1 MLIDQTHRTWA
12 IASAAILAVAVV
24 AYVPYAARAGAPS
37 GGSWLGLAYGIAGFG
52 LMLVAGLLGARRK
65 VRVWRL
71 GRAQTWMRGHLWLGR
86 SSFPLIVLHAG
97 FTFGTGLTSVL
108 MWLFVIVVVSGL
120 VGAWLQHTW
129 PRRLLREVPMETIY
143 DQIDH
148 VRAQLLDEA
157 DTVVADACGKLALE
171 TIVPLGVNA
180 YDRGVAGGVA
190 QNASVSAAALATT
203 ERIDAEESAP
213 LREFYVREMR
223 AVRRAPGHGASAGRR
238 FRRGRA
244 LREAPRPGPAAFH
257 PAIADL
263 ENICEEERQLMR
275 QARLHRILH
284 SWLLVH
290 VPLSITLLVL
300 AVVHIVM
307 ALRY

>member
-1 MLIDQTHRTWA
+1 MRIDQTHRKWA
-12 IASAAILAVAVV
+12 VGTAATLIVAVF
-24 AYVPYAARAGAPS
+24 AYAPYAARAEAPS
-37 GGSWLGLAYGIAGFG
+37 GGSWLGLLYGIAGFG
-52 LMLVAGLLGARRK
+52 LMLFAGLLGARRK
-65 VRVWRL
+65 VRVWRI
-71 GRAQTWMRGHLWLGR
+71 GRAQTWMRGHLWLGLL
-86 SSFPLIVLHAG
+86 SLPVIVLHSG
-97 FTFGTGLTSVL
+97 LSFGAGLTAVL
-108 MWLFVIVVVSGL
+108 MWLLMIVVVSGL
-120 VGAWLQHTW
+120 AGAWLQHTW
-129 PRRLLREVPMETIY
+129 PRRLLHEVPMETIY

-148 VRAQLLDEA
+148 VRRQLLDEA
-157 DTVVADACGKLALE
+157 DTVVAQACGKLELE

-180 YDRGVAGGVA
+180 YDRKVAGGVT

-203 ERIDAEESAP
+203 DRIDAEVSAP

-223 AVRRAPGHGASAGRR
+223 EFVDRPIATHPLADRSAAAAR
-238 FRRGRA
+238 FEKVRA
-244 LREAPRPGPAAFH
+244 LVPRDFH

-290 VPLSITLLVL
+290 VPLSMALLVL
-300 AVVHIVM
+300 AVVHIVV